1 MKTDSINEKPRKE
14 TTTRTRAREAELAE
28 QLPLGITN
36 NCDQTNPEC
45 DMTLMAKTGAEQAT
59 LAEFRRWYWGSF
71 YPTYGPA
78 LGWTQEDGERVES
91 RFFSEWKRGQFDN
104 ASPIPMEDRPE
115 IVSPVGADDEKATT
129 PAGRPGWG
137 SSRTALGIG
146 SPLTWEVDVDE
157 RALADFRR
165 PKYNAD
171 VDAYN
176 DRLRAKALSD
186 QTGKE
191 SL

>member
-1 MKTDSINEKPRKE
+1 MNSMLKNGD
-14 TTTRTRAREAELAE
+14 
-28 QLPLGITN
+28 
-36 NCDQTNPEC
+36 
-45 DMTLMAKTGAEQAT
+45 EQAVV
-59 LAEFRRWYWGSF
+59 AEFKAWFWGSF

-91 RFFSEWKRGQFDN
+91 RFFSEWKRGQFDDGP
-104 ASPIPMEDRPE
+104 SIPTEERQE
-115 IVSPVGADDEKATT
+115 VGPTTVEADEKATT

-137 SSRTALGIG
+137 ASLTALGTG

-176 DRLRAKALSD
+176 NRLRAKALSD
-186 QTGKE
+186 QIGKE

>member
-1 MKTDSINEKPRKE
+1 MFDSIEEKDRTE
-14 TTTRTRAREAELAE
+14 TTTRARAREAELAE

-36 NCDQTNPEC
+36 NCDQTNQEC
-45 DMTLMAKTGAEQAT
+45 DMDTMAKTGAEQAA
-59 LAEFRRWYWGSF
+59 LAEFRTWYWTKF

-91 RFFSEWKRGQFDN
+91 RFFSEWKRGQFDDGP
-104 ASPIPMEDRPE
+104 SIPMEERQE
-115 IVSPVGADDEKATT
+115 VGPTTVADDEKATVAT
-129 PAGRPGWG
+129 GRPGWG
-137 SSRTALGIG
+137 ASRTALGTG

-186 QTGKE
+186 QTGKGG
-191 SL
+191 L

>member
-1 MKTDSINEKPRKE
+1 MFNLIDEQQRKE
-14 TTTRTRAREAELAE
+14 TATHARAREAELAE
-28 QLPLGITN
+28 QLSLGMTN
-36 NCDQTNPEC
+36 CCDQTNQEC
-45 DMTLMAKTGAEQAT
+45 DMDTMAKTGAEQAA
-59 LAEFRRWYWGSF
+59 LAEFRTWYWTKF

-91 RFFSEWKRGQFDN
+91 RFFSEWKRGQFDD

-129 PAGRPGWG
+129 PTGRPGWG
-137 SSRTALGIG
+137 ASRTALGTG

-186 QTGKE
+186 QIGKE
-191 SL
+191 DL